1 MADIEAIRA
10 KWNGYPNI
18 QRFILIQ
25 AQYGNDP
32 LMRRLERMSP
42 ARVAVLLASSL
53 AEMEAMAGALLRGMD
68 RAAQGLPPK
77 E

>member
-1 MADIEAIRA
+1 
-10 KWNGYPNI
+10 
-18 QRFILIQ
+18 
-25 AQYGNDP
+25 
-32 LMRRLERMSP
+32 
-42 ARVAVLLASSL
+42 VLLASSL